1 MTVILAETVA
11 IDGGVLLLVLV
22 VFMVMVATW
31 CGLVALGCFWARRA
45 GLGSRPALAGWMVV
59 VVAQTVPLAIEPTP
73 LLLIPVAAAGI
84 QTMLYILARRQAEA
98 DVQ

>member
-1 MTVILAETVA
+1 MFAETVA

-22 VFMVMVATW
+22 VFMVMVVIW

-59 VVAQTVPLAIEPTP
+59 VVAQTVPLAIEVTP
-73 LLLIPVAAAGI
+73 LLLIPVAAVVI
-84 QTMLYILARRQAEA
+84 QTLLYIRARGQAEA
-98 DVQ
+98 DTG